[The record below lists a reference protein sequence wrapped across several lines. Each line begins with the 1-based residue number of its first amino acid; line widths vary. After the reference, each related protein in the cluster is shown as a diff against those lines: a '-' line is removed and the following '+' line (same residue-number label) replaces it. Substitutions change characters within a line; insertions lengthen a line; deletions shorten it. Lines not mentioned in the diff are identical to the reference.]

1 MADLTG
7 EATIINLAQLDR
19 LVAHV
24 RNCGRFAF
32 DTEFVSEDTFEPV
45 LCLVQVATHEQV
57 AVIDPFQ
64 VRDLGAFWDVVTDPS
79 VEVVMHAASE
89 DLRICHL
96 RAGKLP
102 QGVFDVQLAAGFVGF
117 SYPLSLV
124 NLVGQV
130 LGISLSG
137 SETRTDWRRR
147 PLSAAQLEYALD
159 DVRYLLDLA
168 DHISG
173 RLEQL
178 GRSQWVTAELRD
190 LVSAVAERADEDR
203 WRRLPNLGQ
212 LNRRGL
218 EAARKLAVW
227 REDEARRQNR
237 PLRHVMR
244 DDLLVGI
251 AKRLPRNPRELEALR
266 DFNRPALLRQSD
278 TILAILDR
286 VRSAPDDELPELY
299 SRPEEPPGVSMVSS
313 LLSAALAQCCAQNQ
327 VAAQLVANA
336 TDLRHLVR
344 WHLEGRDE
352 SRRPALLEGW
362 RHDFCGR
369 LLLDILDGRLALRVA
384 DAGGEFPVVLDPVR

>member
-1 MADLTG
+1 MADATG
-7 EATIINLAQLDR
+7 EATIINVAQLDR
-19 LVAHV
+19 LVAHL
-24 RNCGRFAF
+24 RACGRFAF

-45 LCLVQVATHEQV
+45 LCLIQVATRDQSV
-57 AVIDPFQ
+57 VIDPFQ

-102 QGVFDVQLAAGFVGF
+102 EGVFDVQVAAGFVGF

-130 LGISLSG
+130 LGVGLSG

-168 DHISG
+168 DHFSV
-173 RLEQL
+173 RLEEL
-178 GRSQWVTAELRD
+178 GRTAWVNAQFRD
-190 LVSAVAERADEDR
+190 LVLAVAERAEEDR

-218 EAARKLAVW
+218 EAARRLAAW
-227 REDEARRQNR
+227 REDEARRQDR
-237 PLRHVMR
+237 PLRQVMR

-251 AKRLPRNPRELEALR
+251 AKRLPRNRRELEALR
-266 DFNRPALLRQSD
+266 DFNRPALARQSD
-278 TILAILDR
+278 AIMAILDIAR
-286 VRSAPDDELPELY
+286 VAPEDDLPELFT
-299 SRPEEPPGVSMVSS
+299 RHEEPPGVSTVSS
-313 LLSAALAQCCAQNQ
+313 LLSAALGQHCAQNE
-327 VAAQLVANA
+327 VAVSLVANA

-352 SRRPALLEGW
+352 SQRPALLEGW
-362 RHDFCGR
+362 RRQFCGK
-369 LLLDILDGRLALRVA
+369 LLLDILEGRLALRVS
-384 DAGGEFPVVLDPVR
+384 DSGGEFPVILEPAR

>member
-1 MADLTG
+1 MADATG
-7 EATIINLAQLDR
+7 EATIINVAQLDR
-19 LVAHV
+19 LVSHLRA
-24 RNCGRFAF
+24 CGRFAF

-45 LCLVQVATHEQV
+45 LCLIQVATREQK

-64 VRDLGAFWDVVTDPS
+64 VRDLSAFWDVATDPS

-102 QGVFDVQLAAGFVGF
+102 LRVFDVQLAAGFIGF
-117 SYPLSLV
+117 GYPLSLV

-130 LGISLSG
+130 LGIGLAG

-159 DVRYLLDLA
+159 DVRYLLDIA

-173 RLEQL
+173 RLEEL
-178 GRSQWVTAELRD
+178 GRTDWVKTEFLD
-190 LVSAVAERADEDR
+190 LVSAVAGRADLDR

-212 LNRRGL
+212 LSRRGL
-218 EAARKLAVW
+218 EAARQLAAW
-227 REDEARRQNR
+227 REDEARHQNR
-237 PLRHVMR
+237 PLRQVMR
-244 DDLLVGI
+244 DDLLVGV
-251 AKRLPRNPRELEALR
+251 AKRLPRNRRELEALR
-266 DFNRPALLRQSD
+266 NFNRPALLRQSD
-278 TILAILDR
+278 AILAILDR
-286 VRSAPDDELPELY
+286 ARKAPDDQLPELF
-299 SRPEEPPGVSMVSS
+299 SRPEEPPGLSMVSS
-313 LLSAALAQCCAQNQ
+313 LLSAALARRCAQNQ
-327 VAAQLVANA
+327 VATALVANA

-344 WHLEGRDE
+344 WHLEGRDD

-362 RHDFCGR
+362 RRELCGQ

-384 DAGGEFPVVLDPVR
+384 DAGGEFPVVLDPVD